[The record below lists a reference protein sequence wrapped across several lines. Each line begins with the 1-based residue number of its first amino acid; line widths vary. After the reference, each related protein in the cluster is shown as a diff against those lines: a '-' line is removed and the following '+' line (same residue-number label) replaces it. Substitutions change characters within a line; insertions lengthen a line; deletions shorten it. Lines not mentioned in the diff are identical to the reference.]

1 MELNFKDFPK
11 LITERLLLRN
21 IENTDVVLIHKL
33 HSDVMVN
40 AFVGREN
47 SSNLK
52 KAEEYIIKIQNL
64 VAKNECIY
72 WVITEKGNNDLIGS
86 ICLWNFDVENEI
98 VEIGYEMLSE
108 FQGKGIM
115 TEAIKKIIEYTFE
128 KIKAKIITAFPS
140 SDNINS
146 VSILKKLNF
155 ELEHK
160 KYNNKH
166 ENIKNL
172 VTYTLRNNQ
181 TENRNK

>member
-1 MELNFKDFPK
+1 MELNFKDFPI
-11 LITERLLLRN
+11 LITERLILRN
-21 IENTDVVLIHKL
+21 IKNTDVILIHKL
-33 HSDVMVN
+33 HSDTIVN
-40 AFVGREN
+40 AFVGRE
-47 SSNLK
+47 SSSSLK

-64 VAKNECIY
+64 IAKNECIY
-72 WVITEKGNNDLIGS
+72 WVIAEKENNNLIGS

-146 VSILKKLNF
+146 VSILKKMNF
-155 ELEHK
+155 ELEKK
-160 KYNNKH
+160 KYNNTH
-166 ENIKNL
+166 QNIKNL
-172 VTYTLRNNQ
+172 VTYTLRNGQIKN
-181 TENRNK
+181 